1 MAGKSEAAFRKHNEA
16 IEALRVARE
25 DHEKA
30 KDAYGDLIAREVH
43 GEGIAEAIILR
54 AGSERDK
61 AAGKVERCEIALT
74 AAEAALRDAEA
85 ADAAAAVERGW
96 AEAAKIA
103 ENYRAEVRKL
113 AALARDAD
121 ATISKI
127 LDLGLAISAVSPATK
142 IRPDVTDLAPGKLRA
157 RMQRAVELSLPQLY
171 GATPET
177 RHAFPGLEPRLLES
191 LGFYLLRNT
200 EAAAE

>member
-1 MAGKSEAAFRKHNEA
+1 MKTEAANRKHLEA
-16 IEALRVARE
+16 IEALRVARDE
-25 DHEKA
+25 HERA
-30 KDAYGDLIAREVH
+30 KDAYGDLIAREVR
-43 GEGIAEAIILR
+43 GQGIAEAIILR

-61 AAGKVERCEIALT
+61 AAGKVERAGIALT

-85 ADAAAAVERGW
+85 ADAAAAIERGW

-121 ATISKI
+121 ATIAKI
-127 LDLGLAISAVSPATK
+127 LDFGLAISAVSPAQK
-142 IRPDVTDLAPGKLRA
+142 QRPDVTDLGPSKLRA

-171 GATPET
+171 AATPET